1 MTKDFI
7 YIAEAERPTAIA
19 TIEALV
25 NTGPAHS
32 NRRLHITAAVTSKA
46 TAETCAK
53 LGSLGCNV
61 VRFDET
67 VPARISL
74 GEVHKMMIVLSPER
88 LDAGVAYIEA
98 AKRAN
103 VPFVLLESVLLADE
117 RQDHV
122 GKQFAEAEKRLQALF
137 GKKECEPQHEKHQ
150 EPGNI
155 KARDNISPEE
165 CIDELR
171 KHHHHSHWSVLRI
184 GIYDHYLLAFKDCIR
199 KGILDL
205 PVGNGKF
212 APVAVEDV
220 GKAAAHILDKSENYS
235 ERIYNIT
242 GPELLSGEALT
253 KGLTDI
259 LHHQLTYQPTKDK
272 NHIEEHLTKN
282 ITSVI
287 EQTNVIGLYELVK
300 QGKMEIVSPHF
311 TEIEAFRSKTPE
323 QFFLEHKEE
332 LIEND
337 NYNYYNHSY
346 HPNGCGYTIIWVEN
360 EDVAVYIHGE
370 MQREMMMNFATNYNS
385 NHNSGNNVTSSN
397 NKKKKRGDLVRKLK
411 STFSSRQSIYEREA
425 NLHKDMDFWC
435 RGFFAVTHGK
445 QVHVWSS
452 PGFNREFAPFVLHRK
467 YTGHYDDVTS
477 ITWSPDG
484 QYFLT
489 TSKDMTAK
497 IFSLDHIG
505 GFIPITLSGHRDTV
519 IAQEDNLTKKKKKKR
534 WLNIIERYYFNQD
547 GAKVVCSFY
556 HLESKLLVVGFSS
569 GIFGIWEMPEFNN
582 IHTLSISQ
590 KKINSVTI
598 NSTGEWLA
606 FGSSKLG
613 QLLVWEWQSESY
625 VLKQQGHF
633 YDMNSIAYSSDGQYI
648 ATGGDDSKV
657 KVWNTTTGFCF
668 VTFSEHSSG
677 ISVVEFAKQG
687 QVLFSASLDGTV
699 RAFDLIRYRNFRT
712 FTSPTP
718 VQFTALAVDPSGE
731 IVCAGSMNTFEIF
744 VWSVQTGKLLD
755 ILSGHEGSISSLAF
769 SPTGIL
775 LASGSWDCTV
785 RTWDVFGRG
794 SHVEV
799 FRHSHDVLA
808 IAFRPDGKELAVTTL
823 DGLISFWDVEHG
835 TQTHEIE
842 GRKDI
847 SGGRKETDRQT
858 AANSSS
864 GKSFNSVCYTADGSG
879 IIAGGNSKHVCIY
892 DVKTSILLKKF
903 EISRNLSLDGVREFL
918 NSKRMTEAGPIGLFD
933 DTGDLS
939 DLEDRMDNSLP
950 GTQKGDLSVRKTN
963 PVIRTKSVKFSP
975 TGRSWAAASTEGL
988 IIYSLD
994 ETLLFDPFELEID
1007 ITPVSVLEMSHQK
1020 EYLKG
1025 LVMAFRLNET
1035 YIINQVYEAVPPSE
1049 IGLIVKELPDRY
1061 IERLLKFIVIQMEQQ
1076 SPHIEFH
1083 MLWIM
1088 RLFMAHAKWIRQ
1100 ESRGQ
1105 LAAVLRGLQ
1114 KVVAQAKED
1123 LGKVCDDNT
1132 YMLKYLISECKKQEH
1147 MVEHQEIKEMLT
1159 DQ

>member
-1 MTKDFI
+1 MNI
-7 YIAEAERPTAIA
+7 SRIALSPNANILISVDEDGKCLLINFP
-19 TIEALV
+19 
-25 NTGPAHS
+25 
-32 NRRLHITAAVTSKA
+32 RRV
-46 TAETCAK
+46 
-53 LGSLGCNV
+53 
-61 VRFDET
+61 
-67 VPARISL
+67 
-74 GEVHKMMIVLSPER
+74 VLSEFNFKSKVNDLQFSP
-88 LDAGVAYIEA
+88 D
-98 AKRAN
+98 
-103 VPFVLLESVLLADE
+103 
-117 RQDHV
+117 
-122 GKQFAEAEKRLQALF
+122 GK
-137 GKKECEPQHEKHQ
+137 
-150 EPGNI
+150 
-155 KARDNISPEE
+155 
-165 CIDELR
+165 
-171 KHHHHSHWSVLRI
+171 
-184 GIYDHYLLAFKDCIR
+184 
-199 KGILDL
+199 
-205 PVGNGKF
+205 
-212 APVAVEDV
+212 
-220 GKAAAHILDKSENYS
+220 
-235 ERIYNIT
+235 
-242 GPELLSGEALT
+242 
-253 KGLTDI
+253 
-259 LHHQLTYQPTKDK
+259 
-272 NHIEEHLTKN
+272 
-282 ITSVI
+282 
-287 EQTNVIGLYELVK
+287 
-300 QGKMEIVSPHF
+300 
-311 TEIEAFRSKTPE
+311 
-323 QFFLEHKEE
+323 
-332 LIEND
+332 
-337 NYNYYNHSY
+337 
-346 HPNGCGYTIIWVEN
+346 
-360 EDVAVYIHGE
+360 
-370 MQREMMMNFATNYNS
+370 
-385 NHNSGNNVTSSN
+385 
-397 NKKKKRGDLVRKLK
+397 
-411 STFSSRQSIYEREA
+411 
-425 NLHKDMDFWC
+425 
-435 RGFFAVTHGK
+435 FFAVTHGK
-445 QVHVWSS
+445 QVHVWRS

-489 TSKDMTAK
+489 TSKDMTVK
-497 IFSLDHIG
+497 IFSLNHIE

-519 IAQEDNLTKKKKKKR
+519 IGAYYSKDGKYLYTVSKDGSLFIREFKTDYKNDDDDMDIDKEQDDDSIKKPKMKR
-534 WLNIIERYYFNQD
+534 WLIIQRHYFNQD
-547 GAKVVCSFY
+547 GAKVECSFY

-569 GIFGIWEMPEFNN
+569 GTFGIWEMPEFNN

-590 KKINSVTI
+590 KKINSVAI
-598 NSTGEWLA
+598 NATGEWLA

-625 VLKQQGHF
+625 VLKQQGHY
-633 YDMNSIAYSSDGQYI
+633 YDMNTISYSSDGQYI

-731 IVCAGSMNTFEIF
+731 IVCAGSMDTFEIF

-769 SPTGIL
+769 SPTGML
-775 LASGSWDCTV
+775 LASGSWDCTA

-799 FRHSHDVLA
+799 FRHSHDVLT

-835 TQTHEIE
+835 TQLHEIE

-864 GKSFNSVCYTADGSG
+864 GKSFNSICYTADGSSV
-879 IIAGGNSKHVCIY
+879 IAGGNSKYVCIY

-903 EISRNLSLDGVREFL
+903 EISHNLSLDGVREFL
-918 NSKRMTEAGPIGLFD
+918 NSKRMTEAGPIGLID

-950 GTQKGDLSVRKTN
+950 GTQKGDLSVRKTR
-963 PVIRTKSVKFSP
+963 PVIRTKAVKFSP

-1020 EYLKG
+1020 EHLKA
-1025 LVMAFRLNET
+1025 LVMAFRLNEA
-1035 YIINQVYEAVPPSE
+1035 YIISQVYEVVPPSE

-1061 IERLLKFIVIQMEQQ
+1061 IERLFKFIVTQMEQQ

-1100 ESRGQ
+1100 GSHGQ

-1123 LGKVCDDNT
+1123 LGKV
-1132 YMLKYLISECKKQEH
+1132 
-1147 MVEHQEIKEMLT
+1147 
-1159 DQ
+1159 